1 MKETNN
7 RNRVRLLSLSLLSAI
22 LFSAVSC
29 AAGPVDPGAAES
41 AAETEAGSDAPLP
54 FEDGAVYRIETPGW
68 YALSGGDYGAAEN
81 AGVLT
86 YGTADDLNQ
95 LWRVHVAG
103 GGILFEN
110 MSAGLYLNV
119 RTDSKKEGAPLALN
133 SRSEIRSQL
142 WTAAPAEG
150 KENAFF
156 LQNAAT
162 GGFAKDTAEET
173 TGTAVQTLLSEDA
186 TPWTFKKIAGP
197 DTVFP
202 RVLILSG
209 DYVSAANCPEI
220 RKIGGVYYNFN
231 QAGGIAIK
239 RSSDLRRW
247 TSVGT
252 VVQTTPDWLRKG
264 GYGSIWAPGCYL
276 VGDTL
281 RCYYAVSS
289 FGSQNSAIGMAY
301 CANGNPASDW
311 KDGGMVISSKAGD
324 PYNCID
330 PNIFVEDDG
339 TTYLIFGSYWT
350 GIYMRK
356 IDPATGLLDETD
368 PTLWHLAQGQG
379 EMEAPYLIKKDGYYY
394 LFVAMG
400 NISKNDTYHW
410 AVGRSESLFGPYL
423 DKKGNP
429 MLEGNVF
436 ALTEYKNGVQ
446 RVGHAQCFLDDDGT
460 YYMVAESWRDRFD
473 PTCKVSLHI
482 STIVWNDQ
490 GWPVT
495 ALARDL
501 PRELAGKK

>member
-1 MKETNN
+1 MIKTNS
-7 RNRVRLLSLSLLSAI
+7 RLPIKLLSFFLLLPF

-29 AAGPVDPGAAES
+29 AADPSDPGGTDNAAD
-41 AAETEAGSDAPLP
+41 TEGGTDAPLP

-68 YALSGGDYGAAEN
+68 YSLSGGDFGAAEN
-81 AGVLT
+81 AAVLT

-95 LWRVHVAG
+95 LWRVHAAD
-103 GGILFEN
+103 GGILLEN

-119 RTDSKKEGAPLALN
+119 RADSKKEGAPLALN

-142 WTAAPAEG
+142 WTAAQAEG
-150 KENAFF
+150 KKDAFF

-162 GGFAKDTAEET
+162 GGFVKDTAEET
-173 TGTAVQTLLSEDA
+173 SGTAVQTLLSGEA

-209 DYVSAANCPEI
+209 DYVTAANCPEI
-220 RKIGGVYYNFN
+220 RKINGVYYNFN

-239 RSSDLRRW
+239 RSSDLKNWRMVG
-247 TSVGT
+247 SVYDPKPAW
-252 VVQTTPDWLRKG
+252 QSS
-264 GYGSIWAPGCYL
+264 YGSIWAPGCYL

-281 RCYYAVSS
+281 RCYYAVSTL
-289 FGSQNSAIGMAY
+289 GSQNSAIGMAY
-301 CANGNPASDW
+301 CANGNPASGW
-311 KDGGMVISSKAGD
+311 KDGGLVISSRSGD

-356 IDPATGLLDETD
+356 IDPATGLLDEKD

-379 EMEAPYLIKKDGYYY
+379 EMEAPYLIKKDGTYY

-436 ALTEYKNGVQ
+436 ALTEYKNGVH

-460 YYMVAESWRDRFD
+460 YYMVSEYWRDRLD